1 VNNKKIIESIKE
13 FVEREVKLEKEV
25 KIYKRNS
32 KPSIFFKNHNIKVD
46 LDKCKEIILSEET
59 KFELGGMNKQS
70 FSLIYP
76 LNEPELIEDGKI
88 VLLGKE
94 IRELIEKDL
103 DFGLFILIGGKE
115 ITENQIE
122 DLKHFNF
129 ISNGIEGF
137 MVRSVPQKFWCR
149 LNSEIIK
156 KNFSFE
162 FLGNAIMY
170 LYKEKFGNL
179 IEAIEILFINSY
191 EDSIKK
197 FIDITSEIREER
209 NKKWAKKIEEWKKRA
224 DCDYE
229 WDCEDCLYIDTCDL
243 VRNVLEEREKIEKV

>member
-1 VNNKKIIESIKE
+1 MNDKKIVDSIRE
-13 FVEREVKLEKEV
+13 FAEQEVQLGKEV
-25 KIYKRNS
+25 IKYNRNS
-32 KPSIFFKNHNIKVD
+32 KPSDFFKNHNIQVD

-70 FSLIYP
+70 FSFIYP
-76 LNEPELIEDGKI
+76 INELELIEDGNI

-94 IRELIEKDL
+94 IRDLTEKDL

-137 MVRSVPQKFWCR
+137 MIRSVPQKFWCR
-149 LNSEIIK
+149 INSEIIK

-162 FLGNAIMY
+162 FLGNAIMH
-170 LYKEKFGNL
+170 LYKVKFGNL
-179 IEAIEILFINSY
+179 IEAIEIWFINSY
-191 EDSIKK
+191 SDSIKK
-197 FIDITSEIREER
+197 FIELTSEIRQER
-209 NKKWAKKIEEWKKRA
+209 KKKWAKRVEEWKKRA
-224 DCDYE
+224 DCEYE
-229 WDCEDCLYIDTCDL
+229 WDCKECPLYDTCDL
-243 VRNVLEEREKIEKV
+243 VRDVLEERENIEKM

>member
-1 VNNKKIIESIKE
+1 MNNKKIIESIKE

-115 ITENQIE
+115 ITEKHIE
-122 DLKHFNF
+122 DLKRFTF

-149 LNSEIIK
+149 LSSEIIK

>member
-1 VNNKKIIESIKE
+1 MNNKKIINSIKE
-13 FVEREVKLEKEV
+13 FAKQEVQLGKEV
-25 KIYKRNS
+25 IKYSRNS
-32 KPSIFFKNHNIKVD
+32 KPSDFFKNHNIKVA

-76 LNEPELIEDGKI
+76 INELVLIEDGKI

-94 IRELIEKDL
+94 IREINEKDL

-115 ITENQIE
+115 ITEKHIE
-122 DLKHFNF
+122 DLKRFTF

-149 LNSEIIK
+149 LSSEIIK

-243 VRNVLEEREKIEKV
+243 VRNVLEEREKKEKV

>member
-1 VNNKKIIESIKE
+1 MKNKKTVESIGE
-13 FVEREVKLEKEV
+13 FVEQEVHLGKEV
-25 KIYKRNS
+25 KVYKRNS
-32 KPSIFFKNHNIKVD
+32 NPSDFFKNYNIKVD

-76 LNEPELIEDGKI
+76 IKEAELVEDGKI
-88 VLLGKE
+88 VLIGKE
-94 IRELIEKDL
+94 IRDIAEKDL
-103 DFGLFILIGGKE
+103 DFGLFITIGGKE
-115 ITENQIE
+115 ITEKQTE

-149 LNSEIIK
+149 LSSEIIK
-156 KNFSFE
+156 KGFSFE
-162 FLGNAIMY
+162 FLGNAILY

-179 IEAIEILFINSY
+179 IEVMEILIINSY
-191 EDSIKK
+191 TDSINK
-197 FIDITSEIREER
+197 FIEITSEIRQER
-209 NKKWAKKIEEWKKRA
+209 KKKWAKRVEEWKKRA

-229 WDCEDCLYIDTCDL
+229 WDCEDCIYVDTCDL
-243 VRNVLEEREKIEKV
+243 VRDVLEERKKIEKA

>member
-1 VNNKKIIESIKE
+1 MNNKKIIESIRE
-13 FVEREVKLEKEV
+13 FVEQEIQLEKEV
-25 KIYKRNS
+25 KKFKRTPN
-32 KPSIFFKNHNIKVD
+32 PSVYFKNHNIKVD

-76 LNEPELIEDGKI
+76 IKEAELVEDGKI
-88 VLLGKE
+88 VLIGKE
-94 IRELIEKDL
+94 IRDIAEKDL
-103 DFGLFILIGGKE
+103 DFGLFITIGGKE
-115 ITENQIE
+115 ITEKQTE

-149 LNSEIIK
+149 LSSEIIK
-156 KNFSFE
+156 KGFSFE
-162 FLGNAIMY
+162 FLGNAILY

-179 IEAIEILFINSY
+179 IEVMEILIINSY
-191 EDSIKK
+191 TDSINK
-197 FIDITSEIREER
+197 FIEITSEIRQER
-209 NKKWAKKIEEWKKRA
+209 KKKWAKRVEEWKKRA

-229 WDCEDCLYIDTCDL
+229 WDCEDCIYVDTCDL
-243 VRNVLEEREKIEKV
+243 VRDVLEERKKIEKA

>member
-1 VNNKKIIESIKE
+1 MNNKKIIESIRE
-13 FVEREVKLEKEV
+13 FVEQEIQLEKEV
-25 KIYKRNS
+25 KIFKRNS
-32 KPSIFFKNHNIKVD
+32 NPSVYFKNHNIKVD

-76 LNEPELIEDGKI
+76 IKEAELVEDGKI
-88 VLLGKE
+88 VLIGKE
-94 IRELIEKDL
+94 IRDIAEKDL
-103 DFGLFILIGGKE
+103 DFGLFITIGGKE
-115 ITENQIE
+115 ITEKQTE

-149 LNSEIIK
+149 LSSEIIK
-156 KNFSFE
+156 KGFSFE
-162 FLGNAIMY
+162 FLGNAILY

-179 IEAIEILFINSY
+179 IEVMEILIINSY
-191 EDSIKK
+191 TDSINK
-197 FIDITSEIREER
+197 FIEITSEIRQER
-209 NKKWAKKIEEWKKRA
+209 KKKWAKRVEEWKKRA

-229 WDCEDCLYIDTCDL
+229 WDCEDCIYVDTCDL
-243 VRNVLEEREKIEKV
+243 VRDVLEERKKIEKA

>member
-1 VNNKKIIESIKE
+1 MKNKKTVESIGE
-13 FVEREVKLEKEV
+13 FVEQEVHLGKEV
-25 KIYKRNS
+25 KVYKRNS
-32 KPSIFFKNHNIKVD
+32 NPSDFFKNYNIKVD

-76 LNEPELIEDGKI
+76 IKEAELVENGKI
-88 VLLGKE
+88 VLIGKE
-94 IRELIEKDL
+94 IRDIAEKDL
-103 DFGLFILIGGKE
+103 DFGLFITIGGKE
-115 ITENQIE
+115 ITEKQTE

-149 LNSEIIK
+149 LSSEIIK
-156 KNFSFE
+156 KGFSFE
-162 FLGNAIMY
+162 FLGNAILY

-179 IEAIEILFINSY
+179 IEVMEILIINSY
-191 EDSIKK
+191 TDSINK
-197 FIDITSEIREER
+197 FIEITSEIRQER
-209 NKKWAKKIEEWKKRA
+209 KKKWAKRVEEWKKRA

-229 WDCEDCLYIDTCDL
+229 WDCEDCIYVDTCDL
-243 VRNVLEEREKIEKV
+243 VRDVLEERKKIEKA

>member
-1 VNNKKIIESIKE
+1 MNNKKIVESIKE
-13 FVEREVKLEKEV
+13 FVEQEIQLGKEV
-25 KIYKRNS
+25 NKYNRNS
-32 KPSIFFKNHNIKVD
+32 NPFGFFKKLSIKVD

-76 LNEPELIEDGKI
+76 IKEAELVENGKI
-88 VLLGKE
+88 VLIGKE
-94 IRELIEKDL
+94 IRDIAEKDL
-103 DFGLFILIGGKE
+103 DFGLFITIGGKE
-115 ITENQIE
+115 ITEKQTE

-149 LNSEIIK
+149 LSSEIIK
-156 KNFSFE
+156 KGFSFE
-162 FLGNAIMY
+162 FLGNAILY

-179 IEAIEILFINSY
+179 IEVMEILIINSY
-191 EDSIKK
+191 TDSINK
-197 FIDITSEIREER
+197 FIEITSEIRQER
-209 NKKWAKKIEEWKKRA
+209 KKKWAKRVEEWKKRA

-229 WDCEDCLYIDTCDL
+229 WDCEDCIYVDTCDL
-243 VRNVLEEREKIEKV
+243 VRDVLEERKKIEKA

>member
-1 VNNKKIIESIKE
+1 MKNKKIVESIEE
-13 FVEREVKLEKEV
+13 FLEQEVRLGKKV
-25 KIYKRNS
+25 NSYQRNS
-32 KPSIFFKNHNIKVD
+32 NPSDYFKKHSIKVD

-76 LNEPELIEDGKI
+76 INESELVEDGKI
-88 VLLGKE
+88 ILLGKE
-94 IRELIEKDL
+94 IRDLIEKDL

-115 ITENQIE
+115 ITEKHIE
-122 DLKHFNF
+122 DLKHFSF

-149 LNSEIIK
+149 INSEIVK

-162 FLGNAIMY
+162 FLGNAIMH

-179 IEAIEILFINSY
+179 IEAMEILFINSY
-191 EDSIKK
+191 ADSIKK
-197 FIDITSEIREER
+197 FIEITSEIRQER
-209 NKKWAKKIEEWKKRA
+209 KKKWAQKVEEWKKRA

-229 WDCEDCLYIDTCDL
+229 WDCKECPYYETCDL
-243 VRNVLEEREKIEKV
+243 VRDVLEERTKIE

>member
-115 ITENQIE
+115 ITEKHIE
-122 DLKHFNF
+122 DLKRFTF

-149 LNSEIIK
+149 LSSEIIK